1 MVVERIDQDDEALG
15 LVAVGV
21 IHDRNVVEDD
31 GVEFVRDLEIV
42 GGRQRL
48 RAEIVE

>member
-1 MVVERIDQDDEALG
+1 MVVQRIDQDDEALG
-15 LVAVGV
+15 FVAAAE
-21 IHDRNVVEDD
+21 IHDRNAVEDD

-48 RAEIVE
+48 RAEILE